1 MFENA
6 LVPLRFDEPP
16 ELVQS
21 LTTFLKNFETRS
33 IVLVH
38 VVSSGLE
45 SVSGSE
51 RRLRKLS
58 RQLAA
63 DGYDIE
69 TVVRTGS
76 PALEICAVADQRE
89 LSFICIPWRTKSFL
103 QRTLLGNT
111 TVDVARLTNVPLFVY
126 KPHGRKTET
135 TRLQSVLYAASLEGG
150 HEQVIPYLRDEH
162 LAATH
167 LYLLHVGWRAPDPWA
182 ELSRREEIFHQLSAI
197 KNECEGCYETIQ
209 TISVVG
215 NARRHILREARER
228 EVELIVLGKHEHDR
242 EQALETMLGSTAERI
257 THEAKVSVLLIPSRR
272 TKLQTEAPWTG

>member
-1 MFENA
+1 MFESA
-6 LVPLRFDEPP
+6 LIPLRFDEPP
-16 ELVQS
+16 ELVHS
-21 LTTFLKNFETRS
+21 LTTFLKNFDTRT

-51 RRLRKLS
+51 RRLRKLAAK
-58 RQLAA
+58 LAE
-63 DGYDIE
+63 DGYEVE

-76 PALEICAVADQRE
+76 PAMEICTVADQRN
-89 LSFICIPWRTKSFL
+89 LAFTCIPWRTKSFL

-126 KPHGRKTET
+126 KPHGGKEET
-135 TRLQSVLYAASLEGG
+135 PRLQSVLYAASLEDG
-150 HEQVIPYLRDEH
+150 HEKIIPYLRDEH

-167 LYLLHVGWRAPDPWA
+167 LYVLHVGWRAPDPWA
-182 ELSRREEIFHQLSAI
+182 EHTRREEIFHQLSAI
-197 KNECEGCYETIQ
+197 RNECEGCFETIQ

-215 NARRHILREARER
+215 NARRQILREASER
-228 EVELIVLGKHEHDR
+228 EVELIVLGKHEHER

-257 THEAKVSVLLIPSRR
+257 THEAKASVFLIPLRQKEPQ
-272 TKLQTEAPWTG
+272 TKVPCTE

>member
-1 MFENA
+1 VFESA
-6 LVPLRFDEPP
+6 LIPLRFDEPP

-21 LTTFLKNFETRS
+21 LTSFLRNFETRT
-33 IVLVH
+33 IMLVH

-45 SVSGSE
+45 SVSGAE

-58 RQLAA
+58 GQLAG
-63 DGYDIE
+63 DGYNIE
-69 TVVRTGS
+69 MVVRTGS
-76 PALEICAVADQRE
+76 PALEICTVAAQRE

-126 KPHGRKTET
+126 KPHGRKVET

-150 HEQVIPYLRDEH
+150 HEQIVPYLRDEH

-167 LYLLHVGWRAPDPWA
+167 LHVLHVGWRAPDPWT
-182 ELSRREEIFHQLSAI
+182 ELTRREEIFHRLSAI
-197 KNECEGCYETIQ
+197 RNECEGCFETIE
-209 TISVVG
+209 TISAVG
-215 NARRHILREARER
+215 NARRRILREARER
-228 EVELIVLGKHEHDR
+228 GVELIVLGKHEHDH
-242 EQALETMLGSTAERI
+242 EHAFETLLGSTAERI

-272 TKLQTEAPWTG
+272 IETKKEEPCSE